1 MSYSS
6 SEKDLEEAMNDWMRK
21 IELQINGVEDKIYSK
36 KEIEKRIKN
45 VEDQVS
51 QAKTVA
57 SSSEKLANRLVD
69 DVMAGQEEIQA

>member
-6 SEKDLEEAMNDWMRK
+6 SDKDLEEAMNDWMKK
-21 IELQINGVEDKIYSK
+21 IEGQINSVEDKIYSR
-36 KEIEKRIKN
+36 KEIEKRMKN
-45 VEDQVS
+45 IETQVG

-69 DVMAGQEEIQA
+69 DVMAG

>member
-6 SEKDLEEAMNDWMRK
+6 SDKDLEEAMNDWMRK
-21 IELQINGVEDKIYSK
+21 IEGQINSVEDKIYSR
-36 KEIEKRIKN
+36 KEIEKRMKN
-45 VEDQVS
+45 IEAQVG

-69 DVMAGQEEIQA
+69 DVMAGQEEI